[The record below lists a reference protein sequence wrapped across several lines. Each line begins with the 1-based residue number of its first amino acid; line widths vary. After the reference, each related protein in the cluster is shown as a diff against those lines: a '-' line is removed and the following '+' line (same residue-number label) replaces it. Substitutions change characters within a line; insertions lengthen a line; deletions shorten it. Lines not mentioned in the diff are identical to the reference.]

1 MLYLYSFILNSPLM
15 AKASAAAAKPA
26 AKKKAKVSRED
37 LITVASQYVAAHV
50 AAHGKGPDD
59 NQVAAL
65 VNLAAETITQC
76 EAIASG
82 GSSSQDDN
90 EEE

>member
-26 AKKKAKVSRED
+26 AKKKSKVSRED
-37 LITVASQYVAAHV
+37 LITVASQFVAAHV
-50 AAHGKGPDD
+50 AAHGKGPNDD
-59 NQVAAL
+59 QVGEL

-76 EAIASG
+76 EAVASG
-82 GSSSQDDN
+82 GSANQD